1 MSSRVV
7 KTKEE
12 LKKAKIDQVDKIIVE
27 GKLAEQLKSA
37 KKITTM
43 SSVAL
48 AALSTLIAGGIATA
62 PFTGGV
68 SMALTA
74 ATAAPIALTTGLS
87 VPAIILVSFL
97 GVGFIIALF
106 KEYEMEI
113 NLPAKTLTL
122 TRKKSLAD

>member
-12 LKKAKIDQVDKIIVE
+12 LKQAKNDQIDKIIVE
-27 GKLAEQLKSA
+27 GKLAEELKSA

-48 AALSTLIAGGIATA
+48 ATLSTLIAGGIASA
-62 PFTGGV
+62 PLTGGA

-74 ATAAPIALTTGLS
+74 VAATPIALTTGLS

-106 KEYEMEI
+106 KDYEMEI
-113 NLPAKTLTL
+113 NIHNKTVTL
-122 TRKKSLAD
+122 TRK